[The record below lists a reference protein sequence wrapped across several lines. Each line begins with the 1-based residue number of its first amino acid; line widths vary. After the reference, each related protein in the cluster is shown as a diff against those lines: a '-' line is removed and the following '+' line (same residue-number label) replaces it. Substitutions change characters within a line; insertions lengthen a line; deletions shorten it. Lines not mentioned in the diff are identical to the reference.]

1 LDEQDRRS
9 IDQDISKRLTSSN
22 TEKWLTIPEAFAAV
36 DDLREKYNEDNEKL
50 EFLED
55 YNDNLEEIFKQ
66 FESRLLT
73 S

>member
-1 LDEQDRRS
+1 MAYH
-9 IDQDISKRLTSSN
+9 T
-22 TEKWLTIPEAFAAV
+22 EAFAAV

-50 EFLED
+50 EFLDD

>member
-1 LDEQDRRS
+1 MDKLNS
-9 IDQDISKRLTSSN
+9 YKLGPDQNGRFGIFGGR
-22 TEKWLTIPEAFAAV
+22 FVAV